1 MKIMGNIYIKYIRN
15 IAFFF
20 TCKQNASK
28 VPVVKYQLLIFLR
41 EYVCLYHNHILLA
54 ASFEIVYLY
63 KVINIIFNFHIR
75 KF

>member
-1 MKIMGNIYIKYIRN
+1 MNILN
-15 IAFFF
+15 ISEILLFLFF

-28 VPVVKYQLLIFLR
+28 VVKYQLLIFFR

-63 KVINIIFNFHIR
+63 KLINIIFNFHIR